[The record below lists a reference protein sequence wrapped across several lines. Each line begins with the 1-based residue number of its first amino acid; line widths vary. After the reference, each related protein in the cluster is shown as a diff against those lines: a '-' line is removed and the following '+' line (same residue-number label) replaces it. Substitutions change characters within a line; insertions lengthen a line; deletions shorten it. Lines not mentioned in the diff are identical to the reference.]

1 MATHAPVTMQI
12 PNEDLTRQYK
22 QIAGEITEAVNKV
35 LPTGKYTLGPHL
47 TAFEAEFAAYCDSKY
62 CVGIANGTESLHL
75 TLEAFGVGEGDEV
88 ISVPNTYAA
97 TIFAISYTG
106 ATPVFVD
113 VETHTLNMNPDL
125 LEAAITERTK
135 AIIPVH
141 LYGHPVDMDRVNAI
155 ARKYNLR
162 VMEDAAHSHGALY
175 KGRKTGS
182 LSDVGSFSFY
192 PSKNLGAFGDGG
204 AVVLSN
210 EELYQKIRQ
219 LRYMGQKVKH
229 NHEIIGFQQR
239 LDELQAAILSVKL
252 RYLDGWN
259 AAREHNARSYNDA
272 FADLPVH
279 LPTPEPYCDRHA
291 YYMYPLRVDA
301 QHRDALVK
309 WLTDAGIGI
318 QIIYPNSVHLMGA
331 YQHLGLREGSF
342 PVAERSRLEV
352 LVLPVF
358 PELTDEEREYVI
370 HHVRNYFEKHG

>member
-1 MATHAPVTMQI
+1 MTTNVPAKLNI
-12 PNEDLTRQYK
+12 PNEDLTRQY
-22 QIAGEITEAVNKV
+22 QLIADEVAEAINKV
-35 LPTGKYTLGPHL
+35 LPTGKYTLGPSL
-47 TAFEAEFAAYCDSKY
+47 TEFEKEFAAYCDSKY

-75 TLEAFGVGEGDEV
+75 TLAAFGVSEGDEV

-113 VETHTLNMNPDL
+113 VEEHTLNLNPDL

-141 LYGHPVDMDRVNAI
+141 LYGHPVDMDRVMEI
-155 ARKYNLR
+155 AQRYNLW

-182 LSDVGSFSFY
+182 LSHVGSFSFY

-204 AVVLSN
+204 AVVLSD
-210 EELYQKIRQ
+210 EDLYHRIRQ

-252 RYLDGWN
+252 RHLDEWN
-259 AAREHNARSYNDA
+259 AARDRNARLYNEA

-291 YYMYPLRVDA
+291 YYMYALRVDP
-301 QHRDALVK
+301 QHRDSLVN
-309 WLTDAGIGI
+309 WLTDVGIGI
-318 QIIYPNSVHLMGA
+318 QIIYPNSIHLMGA
-331 YQHLGLREGSF
+331 YRHLGLPEGSF
-342 PVAERSRLEV
+342 PVAERGRLEV
-352 LVLPVF
+352 LILPVF

-370 HHVRNYFEKHG
+370 HHVRAYFEKHG